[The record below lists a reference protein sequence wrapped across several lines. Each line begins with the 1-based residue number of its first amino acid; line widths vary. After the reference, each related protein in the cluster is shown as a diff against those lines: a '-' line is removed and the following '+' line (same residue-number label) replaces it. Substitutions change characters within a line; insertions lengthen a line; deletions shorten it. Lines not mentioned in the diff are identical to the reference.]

1 MDNKFVVDW
10 EYYNSHFPKISE
22 EQFSRYVYQSQRLV
36 LKRLPKDF
44 NEYTESE
51 QTNIKDC
58 ICNVLNFK
66 SAAEASVN
74 GVSSISNDGYS
85 ESYVQK
91 TSDQISEDINSIIYE
106 WIGDLVD
113 FYVGF

>member
-1 MDNKFVVDW
+1 MENEFVVDW

-22 EQFSRYVYQSQRLV
+22 EEFDKHVYQSQRLV

-44 NEYTESE
+44 NEYTESD
-51 QTNIKDC
+51 QTDIKDC
-58 ICNVLNFK
+58 ICNVLNYK
-66 SAAEASVN
+66 SVAEASAN

-85 ESYVQK
+85 ESYVQQSK
-91 TSDQISEDINSIIYE
+91 SDVNDNVNSIIYE
-106 WIGDLVD
+106 WIGNLVD